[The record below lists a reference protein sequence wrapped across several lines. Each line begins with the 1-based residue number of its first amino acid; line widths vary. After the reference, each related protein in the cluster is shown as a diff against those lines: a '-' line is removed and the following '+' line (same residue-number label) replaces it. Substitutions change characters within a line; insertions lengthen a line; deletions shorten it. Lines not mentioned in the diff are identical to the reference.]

1 MKTDITRGQVGGV
14 SYPSRKTKGKD
25 ASPYLREEKQMRNL
39 KYFLVK
45 NKLIVIITSIILVC
59 AIAIAIGVYAQVTN
73 RGVIKAEKKENKEYE
88 GLESNFDDIF
98 TNTINKEESAKQDI
112 NYDEIIYC
120 AYNINEEK
128 NNYIV
133 NAKIPLFKIEN
144 DVTKQVNK
152 EIYDTFAA
160 TIVNIAK
167 NSTAHTTFNL
177 DYVVYVNNNI
187 LSLVIRCKY
196 KDGSNPQR
204 YIIQTYNYDIDNNK
218 LIDINEILEYKNLNK
233 EDVQKKI
240 EDKIK
245 EENLSMK
252 SLSDQGYPVYIR
264 NESDDIYKVEKT
276 PNYFLGEDN
285 YLYLV
290 YAYGNNK
297 FTSDKDLVIF

>member
-1 MKTDITRGQVGGV
+1 
-14 SYPSRKTKGKD
+14 
-25 ASPYLREEKQMRNL
+25 MRNL

-45 NKLIVIITSIILVC
+45 NKMMVIITSIVLVC

-88 GLESNFDDIF
+88 DLESNFDDIF
-98 TNTINKEESAKQDI
+98 TNTINKAENAKQDI

-167 NSTAHTTFNL
+167 NSGAAHTTFNL

-218 LIDINEILEYKNLNK
+218 LVDINEILEYKNLNK
-233 EDVQKKI
+233 DDVEKKV

-245 EENLSMK
+245 EENAQMK
-252 SLSDQGYPVYIR
+252 SISEQGYPVYIR
-264 NESDDIYKVEKT
+264 NENDEIYKVENT
-276 PNYFLGEDN
+276 PNYFLGENN

-290 YAYGNNK
+290 YAYGNNN

>member
-1 MKTDITRGQVGGV
+1 
-14 SYPSRKTKGKD
+14 
-25 ASPYLREEKQMRNL
+25 MRNL

-152 EIYDTFAA
+152 ETYDTFAA